1 MKYFLKDVTGSFY
14 KSNDLIDFNKVL
26 EKKKPIELSIIEN
39 NPLIKIDLLT
49 GLIFVNGKMV
59 SSELSEEEYVK
70 CSFFFTPVNFKRV
83 IINKNVYGDS
93 GIKYINFVG
102 WKSMINEKEITRLVS
117 FDEFGNWEL
126 KSDIL

>member
-70 CSFFFTPVNFKRV
+70 CSFFLCGSDFFL
-83 IINKNVYGDS
+83 
-93 GIKYINFVG
+93 VG
-102 WKSMINEKEITRLVS
+102 
-117 FDEFGNWEL
+117 
-126 KSDIL
+126 